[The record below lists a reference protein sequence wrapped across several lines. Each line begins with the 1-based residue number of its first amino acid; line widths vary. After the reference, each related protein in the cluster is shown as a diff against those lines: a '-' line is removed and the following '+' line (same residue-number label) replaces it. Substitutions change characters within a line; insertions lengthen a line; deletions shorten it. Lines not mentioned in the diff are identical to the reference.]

1 VTPTFLTLEE
11 VLMIHGDQIKR
22 YGGAPGIRDT
32 AVLRSAL
39 AMPQAGAGGEY
50 FHGDLFEMAAAYL
63 FHLVMNHAFV
73 DGNKRVGTA
82 AAVIFLDLNGVEI
95 APSDDDLVELVL
107 GVIAGQVSK
116 AEVANFLRHSS
127 DVA

>member
-1 VTPTFLTLEE
+1 
-11 VLMIHGDQIKR
+11 MIHGDQIKR
-22 YGGAPGIRDT
+22 YGGEPGIRDM

-95 APSDDDLVELVL
+95 APSDDSLVELIL
-107 GVIAGQVSK
+107 GVVAGQVSK
-116 AEVANFLRHSS
+116 AEVANFLRRSS
-127 DVA
+127 DAA